1 MSEALFG
8 NVFGMWQVHQLMEEF
23 GTTPRQM
30 SLAGFTLMMTSER
43 FNIVKEEHRVVNQ
56 DMSHPLSHYYIS
68 SSHNTYLDG
77 KRRAMNN

>member
-1 MSEALFG
+1 
-8 NVFGMWQVHQLMEEF
+8 MEEF

-43 FNIVKEEHRVVNQ
+43 FNIIKEEHRIVNQ
-56 DMSHPLSHYYIS
+56 DMDHPLSHYYIS

-77 KRRAMNN
+77 NDPIINANANQPIL